1 LRPIQVACY
10 VQKKKK
16 RQLVNVSWL
25 YVLFTIRIIHQFLSI
40 SKSIPPP
47 PMLIRAGEKRL
58 VLQVLLRRTTSSL
71 LVHDVRTCDHDLDCD
86 GDEEEGRHTG
96 AGAGDN

>member
-1 LRPIQVACY
+1 
-10 VQKKKK
+10 
-16 RQLVNVSWL
+16 
-25 YVLFTIRIIHQFLSI
+25 
-40 SKSIPPP
+40 
-47 PMLIRAGEKRL
+47 MLIRAGEKRL